1 MARHTKEIPI
11 IKSSNNGGQW
21 VGPTS
26 DLTFIPLPMVSDY
39 LYLGIEP
46 IGLAWDAFQIPTNKK
61 IVSLELKLYATSSVS
76 VGTKILKYAD
86 FGEGSYIPF
95 PTPANKS
102 ISLSSGWNTIT
113 LDYPTPVNSVV
124 IGIQFP
130 MPPTV
135 LSYMT
140 IHSHRHSSNKPYV
153 LVTYD
158 DIPPEKPTSLF
169 PNGVTV
175 NTRDI
180 IRFAWSHNS
189 KEGNE
194 QKGFELEYSTNG
206 GSTWTKVSQTT
217 PNQYYD
223 LPANTLPTSGTVL
236 WRVRTIDGNDEISEY
251 STASFTLGVLPQK
264 APIPVAPISQYLDEN
279 KPIRFEW
286 NFLGGSPN
294 EYQTKFD
301 LQYST
306 DGGSNW
312 TTITQT
318 TGDNFHE
325 LPANTLSSGVVTWRV
340 RTYNNWDEVSPWSE
354 ERSFTVIGSPPI
366 PLIVDVTNQ
375 GRPIV
380 TWQSVDQH
388 LYELQIIKDEE
399 IICNSGAIPST
410 TDKNFKLPIY
420 LTDGNYKV
428 RLRIY
433 NEFNLF
439 SEWAEKNFTI
449 STVKPQKPIIEV
461 FSGEYSVTIK
471 LQNQGPKNLIYRDN
485 ILIGEVK
492 GNTFIDFTG
501 ENNKEYQYF
510 VRTVDNNDNF
520 NDSDIKLGKCKFNGN
535 TLALADNPKNFLKL
549 KFGYNEKPKKSDSF
563 SANGNLVYYDGRK
576 YPVAEFSEFDNR
588 TKTLTFAVKTISE
601 VEKIIEM
608 IAERKIFLYRDYE
621 GTNMYGSIL
630 SISYEK
636 VILGYE
642 ISFTIT
648 KTDYKGVAYD

>member
-1 MARHTKEIPI
+1 MARHTKTIPI
-11 IKSSNNGGQW
+11 NKSSNGNTIWYVEG
-21 VGPTS
+21 VPTPVPTIS
-26 DLTFIPLPMVSDY
+26 EY
-39 LYLGIEP
+39 LYIGAFCRC
-46 IGLAWDAFQIPTNKK
+46 GLAWDGSQIPKDKK
-61 IVSLELKLYATSSVS
+61 IVKIELCVYAEYELEEAIAV
-76 VGTKILKYAD
+76 KYTD
-86 FGEGSYIPF
+86 FSEGS
-95 PTPANKS
+95 TLPAAEPADKVVTGF
-102 ISLSSGWNTIT
+102 IKQGWNYI
-113 LDYPTPVNSVV
+113 DIGIPTVNSVV
-124 IGIQFP
+124 LGYIRPYYLWFGG
-130 MPPTV
+130 TE
-135 LSYMT
+135 LR
-140 IHSHRHSSNKPYV
+140 SHRYPSNKPYIR
-153 LVTYD
+153 VTYD
-158 DIPPEKPTSLF
+158 DIPPDKPSSLY

-175 NTRDI
+175 NPRDV

-194 QKGFELEYSTNG
+194 QKGFTLQYSLNG
-206 GSTWTKVSQTT
+206 GTTWTTINETT
-217 PNQYYD
+217 PNQFYD
-223 LPANTLPTSGTVL
+223 MTADTLPAEGIVL
-236 WRVRTIDGNDEISEY
+236 WRVRTVDGNDEVSEY
-251 STASFTLGVLPQK
+251 STASFSLGVLPQRP
-264 APIPVAPISQYLDEN
+264 PIPLAPISQYIDEN
-279 KPIRFEW
+279 KPVRFEW

-312 TTITQT
+312 TTITEET
-318 TGDNFHE
+318 EDNFYILSE
-325 LPANTLSSGVVTWRV
+325 NTLNSGVITWRV
-340 RTYNNWDEVSPWSE
+340 RTYNNWDEVSPYSE

-366 PLIVDVTNQ
+366 PLITDVTNQ
-375 GRPIV
+375 GRPTIS
-380 TWQSVDQH
+380 WQSSGQH
-388 LYELQIIKDEE
+388 LYELQILKDEVV
-399 IICNSGAIPST
+399 IFDSGSIPST
-410 TDKNFKLPIY
+410 EDRNFKLPVY
-420 LTDGNYKV
+420 LEDGNYKF

-461 FSGEYSVTIK
+461 FNGEYSVTIK
-471 LQNQGPKNLIYRDN
+471 LQNQGSKNLIYRDN
-485 ILIGEVK
+485 IFIGEVK

-549 KFGYNEKPKKSDSF
+549 KFGYNERPKKSDSF

-636 VILGYE
+636 VLLGYE